1 MQSNSANPLKW
12 QRRAK
17 LGGFMS
23 YETKYPNWKELVQE
37 ASLSTSSASEAASK
51 LDIKYDTYKKY
62 AIKYGCFVTNQAG
75 KGISKPSTQS
85 IPLTEILDGK
95 HPQYQSN
102 KLRKRLLDEGYFQYK
117 CYSCNSTEWLGKPI
131 PLELEHIDGNSSN
144 NKLNNLTL
152 LCPNCHA
159 FTDTYRGRNKLQEG
173 VETIRQPSRPD
184 EDIVQ
189 TTKH

>member
-1 MQSNSANPLKW
+1 
-12 QRRAK
+12 
-17 LGGFMS
+17 MS
-23 YETKYPNWKELVQE
+23 YETKYPNWKELVVS
-37 ASLSTSSASEAASK
+37 ASENSKSASEAAAL

-62 AIKYGCFVTNQAG
+62 AIKYNCFVTNQAG
-75 KGISKPSTQS
+75 KGTSKPNSAK
-85 IPLTEILDGK
+85 IPIEEIIFKGK

-102 KLRKRLLDEGYFQYK
+102 KLRIRLIEENFFERK
-117 CYSCNSTEWLGKPI
+117 CYRCLNTLWQGVPI

-144 NKLNNLTL
+144 HLFDNLTL

-159 FTDTYRGRNKLQEG
+159 LTDSYRGKNKFREG

-189 TTKH
+189 TTNK